1 MLEEAFE
8 KKCAVS
14 FGLGLA
20 GHLPVKGIADANE
33 TRMATQDKTVQTITE
48 EHVDVPMRTEEEPH
62 PSSTSINPDDPDG
75 VESVSDGEHGAVF
88 KLSPD
93 GGLDEIVRLQVHGSR
108 SFIQDEDPRLP
119 QERSSQTH
127 QLPLAHTADTTAH
140 EEPGGLKPTPPPPV
154 QFCRLVADKLVEVG
168 LFQSPPH
175 FFIAVLL
182 KGVQVHLQCAGEE
195 DGLLG
200 RRRKT
205 VRRRSAT
212 SFVILVAFQ

>member
-1 MLEEAFE
+1 MCLISTGDLCFLSSAGAHIS
-8 KKCAVS
+8 AVKAS
-14 FGLGLA
+14 VLCVG
-20 GHLPVKGIADANE
+20 PCVI
-33 TRMATQDKTVQTITE
+33 Q
-48 EHVDVPMRTEEEPH
+48 
-62 PSSTSINPDDPDG
+62 DG

-88 KLSPD
+88 KLSPN
-93 GGLDEIVRLQVHGSR
+93 GRLDEIVRLQVHGSR

-140 EEPGGLKPTPPPPV
+140 EEPGGLKPITRCSASRSRPEVLSSLGALQV

-168 LFQSPPH
+168 LLQSPPH

-200 RRRKT
+200 QRRET

-212 SFVILVAFQ
+212 SFVILAAFQ